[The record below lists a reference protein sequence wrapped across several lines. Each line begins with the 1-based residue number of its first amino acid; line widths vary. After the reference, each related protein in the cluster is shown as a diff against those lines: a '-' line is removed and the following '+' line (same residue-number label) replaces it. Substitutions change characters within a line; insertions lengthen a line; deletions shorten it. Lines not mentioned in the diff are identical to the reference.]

1 LFVQRL
7 TYIAPLSRFAQY
19 VSWADGNSTIP
30 YPPSWIPDP
39 VSNYSNGSYN
49 VFYDY
54 AYRFYAD
61 EAVATTVDRMF
72 KEHIDT
78 ILTRRNTVNGKF
90 YKEDPVV
97 MGMTWINLR

>member
-1 LFVQRL
+1 M
-7 TYIAPLSRFAQY
+7 
-19 VSWADGNSTIP
+19 
-30 YPPSWIPDP
+30 
-39 VSNYSNGSYN
+39 SNYSNGSYD

-97 MGMTWINLR
+97 MGMTWINLCGQIIKLLMVSLYLASLGDC